1 MFEQIKTLMD
11 TQLDID
17 LNLAAFDENTPLFEG
32 GLAMDSIVFTEFI
45 LLLEKSFEFE
55 YDDDELT
62 VENFE
67 TLAVIIERI
76 QKKTLQ

>member
-1 MFEQIKTLMD
+1 MFDQIKTLMSAE
-11 TQLDID
+11 LDIN
-17 LNLAAFDENTPLFEG
+17 LNLDSFDEKTPLFEG

-45 LLLEKSFEFE
+45 LLLEKSFKFE

-67 TLAVIIERI
+67 TIAVIIERI
-76 QKKTLQ
+76 QQKLK

>member
-1 MFEQIKTLMD
+1 MFEQIKNLMD
-11 TQLDID
+11 KELDID
-17 LNLAAFDENTPLFEG
+17 LNLTAFDEQTPLFEG

-45 LLLEKSFEFE
+45 LLLEQAFGFE

-76 QKKTLQ
+76 KQKSS

>member
-1 MFEQIKTLMD
+1 MFEQIKALMD
-11 TQLDID
+11 KELDID
-17 LNLAAFDENTPLFEG
+17 LNLASFDENTPLFEG

-45 LLLEKSFEFE
+45 LLLEKAFNFE

-67 TLAVIIERI
+67 TLGVIIERI
-76 QKKTLQ
+76 NQKLN

>member
-11 TQLDID
+11 KELDID
-17 LNLAAFDENTPLFEG
+17 LNLASFDEKTPLFEG

-45 LLLEKSFEFE
+45 LLLEKAFNFE

-67 TLAVIIERI
+67 TLGVIIERI
-76 QKKTLQ
+76 KQKLN